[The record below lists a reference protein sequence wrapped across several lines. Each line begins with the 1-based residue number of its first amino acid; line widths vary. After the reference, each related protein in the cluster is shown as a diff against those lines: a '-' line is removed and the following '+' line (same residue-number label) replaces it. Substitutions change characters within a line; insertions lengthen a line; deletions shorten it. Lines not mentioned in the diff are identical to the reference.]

1 MPSQVSMQIRQ
12 PTIDWANAQHYA
24 WQLAQNILASD
35 FTPTTMLVVARGGL
49 CVAGLLFKYLE
60 VPKIEVIR
68 CRSYDKENKQGT
80 LYVHQQEQAK
90 LERLNLDSLGSTGE
104 PVLIVDDIYD
114 TGATINFIRQ
124 RVPRSKAACLVSK
137 MHKGRLAAECDFYG
151 AWVPPVWVS
160 FPWEGKE
167 G

>member
-49 CVAGLLFKYLE
+49 SVAGLLYKHLDVPAVE
-60 VPKIEVIR
+60 VVR
-68 CRSYDKENKQGT
+68 CTSYDGEANTGELRMSNVDQG
-80 LYVHQQEQAK
+80 K
-90 LERLNLDSLGSTGE
+90 LQRLNYEGAKI
-104 PVLIVDDIYD
+104 LIVDDIYD
-114 TGATINFIRQ
+114 TGATIAFLKHLLPQADVR
-124 RVPRSKAACLVSK
+124 AACLINK

-151 AWVPPVWVS
+151 AWVPPVWVL
-160 FPWEGKE
+160 FPWEGK
-167 G
+167 GG